1 MVCRLV
7 GQKPTYIH
15 MHINRRMNKENYKEN
30 RIVLDSCCG
39 HEIGKR
45 KKTLVR
51 LYLTDIL
58 IKRSFTT
65 TNVYDCKGYFM

>member
-15 MHINRRMNKENYKEN
+15 MHINRRMDKEKYKKN
-30 RIVLDSCCG
+30 RIGLDSCCG

-45 KKTLVR
+45 K
-51 LYLTDIL
+51 IL

-65 TNVYDCKGYFM
+65 TNVYDCKGYFNKEKNT

>member
-15 MHINRRMNKENYKEN
+15 MHINRRMDKEKYKEN

-45 KKTLVR
+45 KNTCSVR
-51 LYLTDIL
+51 SD
-58 IKRSFTT
+58 
-65 TNVYDCKGYFM
+65 GYSY

>member
-15 MHINRRMNKENYKEN
+15 MHINRRMNKEN

-39 HEIGKR
+39 HEIGKG
-45 KKTLVR
+45 KNTCSVIS
-51 LYLTDIL
+51 D
-58 IKRSFTT
+58 
-65 TNVYDCKGYFM
+65 GYSY

>member
-1 MVCRLV
+1 MVCRLLV

-15 MHINRRMNKENYKEN
+15 MHINRRMDKENQ
-30 RIVLDSCCG
+30 IVLDSCCG

-51 LYLTDIL
+51 LDLTDIL

>member
-15 MHINRRMNKENYKEN
+15 MHINRRMYKEKYKEN

-39 HEIGKR
+39 HKIGKR
-45 KKTLVR
+45 KKNTCSVIS
-51 LYLTDIL
+51 D
-58 IKRSFTT
+58 
-65 TNVYDCKGYFM
+65 GYSY